1 MADQNPKS
9 EIASR
14 NSWKALPMP
23 DEKSRLSFERS
34 FTQDEFQLISK
45 GLIPEAM
52 EDKWFIFLENH
63 SLYLH
68 RSWTG
73 ACIYQ
78 IQLER
83 RGEEYVV
90 TDAWVNRES
99 EQYDAND
106 NDYDGLLLGFLIDN
120 FLLGKMTPFPMPKD
134 LPKDLPEGVFQ
145 HPISGSGY
153 PEVELDEEKK
163 S

>member
-1 MADQNPKS
+1 MTDQNQES
-9 EIASR
+9 EVASR
-14 NSWKALPMP
+14 SSWKALPMP

-34 FTQDEFQLISK
+34 FTQDEFQQISK

-52 EDKWFIFLENH
+52 EDKWFIFLEND

-145 HPISGSGY
+145 HHISGSGY
-153 PEVELDEEKK
+153 PEIELDEEKK